1 MKISGDERAGGAGDG
16 IPGRG
21 RDLGFLSCLILW

>member
-1 MKISGDERAGGAGDG
+1 MKMSRDERARGVGDG

-21 RDLGFLSCLILW
+21 KDLGFLSCLILW